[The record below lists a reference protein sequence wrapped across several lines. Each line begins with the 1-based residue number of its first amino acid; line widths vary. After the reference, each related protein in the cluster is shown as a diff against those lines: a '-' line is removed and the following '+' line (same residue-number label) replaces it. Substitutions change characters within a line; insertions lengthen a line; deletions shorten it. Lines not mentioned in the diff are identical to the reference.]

1 MIQPQALSLGT
12 AWLAVALIFGFGW
25 LRGGN
30 GSWRWKQDHT
40 RLHPDSPLFGL
51 ISFAS
56 GVQVFNYLYRA
67 LDFHAGSDSQRV
79 FGWYMTSVPMIAT
92 FIAVAIIRRPWGK
105 H

>member
-1 MIQPQALSLGT
+1 MQFEALSLGT

-30 GSWRWKQDHT
+30 GSWRWTQDRT
-40 RLHPDSPLFGL
+40 RLLPDSPLFGL

-56 GVQVFNYLYRA
+56 AVQAFYYLYRA
-67 LDFHAGSDSQRV
+67 FDFHVGSDPQRV
-79 FGWYMTSVPMIAT
+79 FGWYMTSVPLIAT
-92 FIAVAIIRRPWGK
+92 FVAVAIIRRPWGK